1 MGELLKLMTCGSVD
15 DGKSTLIG
23 RMLYDAKLL
32 YADQEKALELDSRIG
47 SREGKMDYSLLLD
60 GLTAEREQGIT
71 IDVAYRY
78 FTTARRSFI
87 VADTPGHEEYTRNM
101 AVGASFAE
109 LAVILADV
117 TRGLQIQTRRH
128 ARICAL
134 MGMKYFLFAVN
145 KMDLAGYSR
154 KEYRKMEKD
163 IRKLAVD
170 MELCH
175 VEVIPVSATEGD
187 NITEKS
193 MHMPWYQGHTLLG
206 YLETVRIDE
215 ETNERGF
222 VMPIQRVCRPDASFR
237 GFQGQVVSGSIA
249 AGDEITALPSGE
261 KADVQSILLADKKTD
276 HAKKGQPVTI
286 QLNREIDVS
295 RGSVL
300 VKDAE
305 LKVSSMFTSS
315 MLWMDDEELVQGK
328 SFLAKIGTKMLP
340 ATVMSVKYK
349 IDMNTGEH
357 IADTRLYKNE
367 MGVCDLALAEKTVF
381 DAFTEHKEMGC
392 FILIDRVTNMTSACG
407 VIEHSLRRAENV
419 TWQNLDIT
427 RGFRANRMGQK
438 PVTLW
443 FTGLSGAGKSALANE
458 MEKAL
463 NAAGNYTMLLD
474 GDNLRM
480 GLNRNLGF
488 QEQDRIENIRRTAE
502 VAKLMNDAGLIV
514 LASLISPYR
523 RDRIMAREI
532 IGNAEFIE
540 IYVSTPLEECERR
553 DVKGLYK
560 KARDGKIP
568 NFTGISSP
576 YEPPE
581 HADIEVDTSQ
591 YTWEEAA
598 EYVWYEAG
606 KILRGRQAT
615 I

>member
-215 ETNERGF
+215 ETKERGF

-249 AGDEITALPSGE
+249 AGDEITVLPSGE